1 MMRIRTLRVVPSR
14 NRAHTGKA
22 SVVLFAQEPRYSHSA
37 QELRSLKDQVGSV
50 KFPINEWHVRRHM
63 IKEDLEKLVDLL
75 PR

>member
-14 NRAHTGKA
+14 NRAHAEKA

-37 QELRSLKDQVGSV
+37 QELRSLKDQVGCV
-50 KFPINEWHVRRHM
+50 ELPIDKWHVRRHM
-63 IKEDLEKLVDLL
+63 IKEDLEQLVDLL